1 MSASWVF
8 NTVIG
13 TILLPP
19 FNMILLCAIGLL
31 VARRRPRLG
40 WAISALGLL
49 LLTALCTGFVASKLG
64 APLEN
69 RNPPLA
75 TPASL
80 DAEAIVILAGGRLSE
95 APEYGGA
102 DVPKLIT
109 LGRMRYGA
117 YLQRASGL
125 PLLVSG
131 GSPDG
136 KAEGEA
142 TLMARVL
149 QDEMGVPV
157 RWIEDGSD
165 NTAQNAEFSAR
176 MLRQAGVKKIALV
189 TDALHMPRARRAF
202 EEHGLTVQAAPT
214 VFLFR
219 GEYSFSSFLP
229 SIRGIDLSYYALH
242 EWLGMLWYQLHGQ
255 KPPTFTTSAK

>member
-8 NTVIG
+8 NTVVG
-13 TILLPP
+13 AILLPP
-19 FNMILLCAIGLL
+19 LNMILLCAIGLL
-31 VARRRPRLG
+31 VARKRPRLG
-40 WAISALGLL
+40 MTVSAVALFLL
-49 LLTALCTGFVASKLG
+49 AALCTGFVASQLG
-64 APLEN
+64 RPLEN

-75 TPASL
+75 SPASL
-80 DAEAIVILAGGRLSE
+80 DAEAIVVLAGGRLSE

-136 KAEGEA
+136 APEGEA
-142 TLMARVL
+142 VLMARVL
-149 QDEMGVPV
+149 RDELGVPV
-157 RWIEDGSD
+157 RWIEDASD
-165 NTAQNAEFSAR
+165 NTAQNAAFSAR
-176 MLRQAGVKKIALV
+176 ILRQAGVQKIALV

-202 EEHGLTVQAAPT
+202 EQHGLTVQAAPT
-214 VFLFR
+214 VFAFR
-219 GEYSFSSFLP
+219 GEYSFHSFLP
-229 SIRGIDLSYYALH
+229 SVRGIDLSYYALH
-242 EWLGMLWYQLHGQ
+242 EWLGLLWYQLHGQ
-255 KPPTFTTSAK
+255 KPPGFGNGG